1 MNLNATM
8 LAQAI
13 VLFILTW
20 FTMRFVWPPMIKAID
35 ERREKIKQGLE
46 AAENSQKAFKQAEDK
61 IKKDFEQARNE
72 AAQRLAN
79 AEGQAK
85 KAAEEIR
92 LNAQK
97 EAERIV
103 RDARLQMDAELNKA
117 REHLKEEL
125 SILVVKGAEQILHRE
140 VNKDVHSD
148 IIRNLQTE
156 FTRS

>member
-46 AAENSQKAFKQAEDK
+46 AAENNQKAFKEAEARIQK
-61 IKKDFEQARNE
+61 EFETVKNE
-72 AAQRLAN
+72 SAQRLVN
-79 AEGQAK
+79 AETQAK
-85 KAAEEIR
+85 KSAEEIR
-92 LNAQK
+92 IHAEK
-97 EAERIV
+97 EAERII
-103 RDARLQMDAELNKA
+103 RDARLQMEAELSKA
-117 REHLKEEL
+117 RQQLREEL
-125 SILVVKGAEQILHRE
+125 SVLVVKGAEQILRRE
-140 VNKDVHSD
+140 INKETHSD

-156 FTRS
+156 FKQS